1 MKPTSQILGIQI
13 QDRGIKKKYYKT
25 KWLTF
30 LVQYVKSH
38 LELIMKQFVVTNVI
52 KGSIQ
57 DAIVS
62 VKNLLISQERP
73 NTMVL

>member
-30 LVQYVKSH
+30 LAQYVKSH